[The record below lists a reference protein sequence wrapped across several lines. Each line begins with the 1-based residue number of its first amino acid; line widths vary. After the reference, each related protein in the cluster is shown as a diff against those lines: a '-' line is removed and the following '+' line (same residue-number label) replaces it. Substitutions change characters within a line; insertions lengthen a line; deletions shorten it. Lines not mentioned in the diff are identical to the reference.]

1 VLPIRAD
8 AVLCIQNGSVRLHIL
23 RTIRIDTAQ
32 HRGETQRKGIRIDIQ
47 VIPTIEG
54 IAKEKDELLEK
65 AVEIIN
71 SKN

>member
-1 VLPIRAD
+1 
-8 AVLCIQNGSVRLHIL
+8 L